1 MDHSSRALA
10 AAGALFFDEAGRV
23 LLVEPTYKPYW
34 EIPGGAVEHGETP
47 SQACRRE
54 VEEELGLVREPGR
67 LLVVDWAPR
76 DGEDRVLFVF
86 EGGLITTDD
95 HIVLRAEEL
104 KACEFVTPAEAARR
118 LFPDSRAGWA
128 SAASAGIRR
137 DPLPRTRR
145 SGVDPFHERRRSA
158 ASTRPMTPSTA
169 GHTGA
174 VCATRNPTTSSS
186 RPRRAN
192 ALRCLAAPVPSS
204 SNRSIPAVTLS

>member
-10 AAGALFFDEAGRV
+10 AAGALFFDETGRV

-86 EGGLITTDD
+86 EGGLITADD

-104 KACEFVTPAEAARR
+104 KACEFVTPDEAARR
-118 LFPDSRAGWA
+118 LVPRLA
-128 SAASAGIRR
+128 RR
-137 DPLPRTRR
+137 V
-145 SGVDPFHERRRSA
+145 GQ
-158 ASTRPMTPSTA
+158 
-169 GHTGA
+169 
-174 VCATRNPTTSSS
+174 
-186 RPRRAN
+186 
-192 ALRCLAAPVPSS
+192 ALRARESGETRYLERGVP
-204 SNRSIPAVTLS
+204 A